1 MRTKPLK
8 TYEFN
13 DGAYKILHKV
23 CRGASEER
31 AKNEENCYAV
41 LFFISGNA
49 FLKTVSD
56 LVSLEAFDLV
66 VIPPKESFTFMVG
79 DDVDSEYYTIST
91 TEEMVQNVLK
101 NEFIEGASVINLTN
115 YGVIKSCFD
124 RLNYYEKNKETID
137 NVYYEKLLRFI
148 VAELYINL
156 STIKKTEPNAQ
167 NSQANPFL
175 ARVVSYINSHLQ
187 TVSVKNLAT
196 NFKVSTTYIYKVLKK
211 TLGVSPKEYI
221 TNKRLSYAKYLI
233 ENGETAWNTAF
244 QCGYNDYSSFY
255 RAYHKFF
262 NATPSEIPPEEESKS
277 TQ

>member
-23 CRGASEER
+23 CKGGSEER
-31 AKNEENCYAV
+31 AEKEEINGYV
-41 LFFISGNA
+41 ILFFISGNA
-49 FLKTVSD
+49 FLKTPSD

-66 VIPPKESFTFMVG
+66 VIPPKESFTFIVG

-91 TEEMVQNVLK
+91 TEDMVQGVLK
-101 NEFIEGASVINLTN
+101 DDFIEGASVINLTN
-115 YGVIKSCFD
+115 YGVAKSCFD
-124 RLNYYEKNKETID
+124 RLNHYEKTKENID
-137 NVYYEKLLRFI
+137 SVYYEKLLRFI
-148 VAELYINL
+148 IAELYINL

-167 NSQANPFL
+167 SSQANPFL
-175 ARVVSYINSHLQ
+175 ARVISYINSHLQ

-262 NATPSEIPPEEESKS
+262 NTTPSENPPEEESKNK
-277 TQ
+277 